1 MAPSADDRVLS
12 VACCCRFC
20 WVAAPAPGARPP
32 LACNLNA
39 PVPLLRLMPPT
50 RQQHSNGAGVQPAGA
65 LALPTAQGAAE
76 EVTRLVP
83 PPVLALAGVEM
94 KDSAVEM
101 SAMKVLAAV
110 AAQFFIFPSTP
121 GHPQHE
127 LALALCSRCCCGEGA
142 CRQKCMI
149 TGGTC
154 CRVAPSDFISVFR
167 GAPTTMRHAV
177 VFFSATILSPKLTM
191 RLRASWGVHHALA
204 LGLAFH
210 CPPGEGFGVIP
221 SASRRSQRTV
231 LASSKS
237 PLPPPGYCAID
248 APLLI

>member
-1 MAPSADDRVLS
+1 M
-12 VACCCRFC
+12 
-20 WVAAPAPGARPP
+20 
-32 LACNLNA
+32 
-39 PVPLLRLMPPT
+39 
-50 RQQHSNGAGVQPAGA
+50 
-65 LALPTAQGAAE
+65 
-76 EVTRLVP
+76 TRLVP

-101 SAMKVLAAV
+101 SAMKVLAA
-110 AAQFFIFPSTP
+110 AAARFFIFPSTP

-127 LALALCSRCCCGEGA
+127 LALALCSRCCCLCGDKA
-142 CRQKCMI
+142 CMKKKKCMI

-154 CRVAPSDFISVFR
+154 CRVAPSDFISVFC
-167 GAPTTMRHAV
+167 GAPAIIAV
-177 VFFSATILSPKLTM
+177 VFFFVFFLFSATRLSPKLTM